1 MKKAVL
7 IINPSSGGEKAKD
20 YETLVIKKL
29 TTIFD
34 DIEIKYTQKA
44 EDATN
49 LAKEACQKKAHSIFG
64 MGGDGTVSEIIGG
77 IATEEHKPVFGFF
90 PLGTVNDLARV
101 LNISLDPEKA
111 IEELDIEKTKK
122 IDIGRIND
130 KFFMNVVAIGAIPNA
145 LNEVESEDKTKFGKF
160 AYYFAG
166 IKEFINMNFYNLRL
180 TIDNSTVN
188 EISTSLLLI
197 GLTNSIGGHENL
209 LPDAK
214 VDDNVMHIIYIK
226 DSNIIDTIKAIPEM
240 LSGVNESSNNVEY
253 ITCKSIK
260 VEMLDEDT
268 NISVNVDGDEGRQLP
283 VSVEI
288 LPSHLEVYC

>member
-1 MKKAVL
+1 MKNAVL
-7 IINPSSGGEKAKD
+7 IVNPSSGGEKAK
-20 YETLVIKKL
+20 EFEKLVIEKL
-29 TTIFD
+29 NTLFD
-34 DIEIKYTQKA
+34 NVDIKYTEKA

-49 LAKEACQKKAHSIFG
+49 FAKEACSNKVHSIFG

-77 IATEEHKPVFGFF
+77 IATEEYKPKFGFF

-101 LNISLDPEKA
+101 LNISLDPKTA
-111 IEELDIEKTKK
+111 IEELDVEMSKK
-122 IDIGRIND
+122 IDIGKIND

-145 LNEVESEDKTKFGKF
+145 INEVESEDKTKLGKF

-166 IKEFINMNFYNLRL
+166 IKEIANMSFYNLKL
-180 TIDNSTVN
+180 TIDEEIR

-197 GLTNSIGGHENL
+197 GLTNSIGGFEKL

-214 VDDNVMHIIYIK
+214 VDDNKMHIIYIK

-260 VEMLDEDT
+260 IEMSDKDE

-283 VSVEI
+283 VSIEI
-288 LPSHLEVYC
+288 LPSYLEVYCN